1 MGKELKITDLQ
12 PGMKPVKDYKVGDQ
26 VVFPKGVPLTEE
38 QVEWLQKHFQK
49 QMKSGGKQE
58 KLADY
63 RKNIIESP
71 EFEGFSA
78 DYTSS
83 IDKTRVTFNQVLE
96 ADGEVD
102 SEELLDNVESVLQ
115 NCGDV
120 FGNVIMMLQN
130 MEDLDDSTY
139 AHSVNVALLA
149 TMLGRKLK
157 MSEDE
162 IRIVSIGGLLHDIG
176 KLKIPELI
184 IQKPGRLSPEE
195 YKIIQ
200 LHPLEGYKL
209 LRNKGLSE
217 DILMCVLQHHERCD
231 GSGYPYGAKG
241 NRINKYAKVVAI
253 ANAFEALT
261 SQRVYRDALCPFA
274 AIRRLEEER
283 FEKYE
288 IGYLLTFLEYIVE
301 VYVGMDVRLSNGKR
315 AKVVLPNSKDWS
327 RPLVQTREG
336 FLDLS
341 REGKALNIV
350 EVL

>member
-1 MGKELKITDLQ
+1 MGREFKISDIK
-12 PGMKPVKDYKVGDQ
+12 PGMKPARDYKVGDQ

-38 QVEWLQKHFQK
+38 QVVWLQKHLEK
-49 QMKSGGKQE
+49 QMKAGSRQE

-63 RKNIIESP
+63 RKHIVESP
-71 EFEGFSA
+71 EFESFSE
-78 DYTSS
+78 DYHSS

-96 ADGEVD
+96 ADGEVN
-102 SEELLDNVESVLQ
+102 SEELLESVESVLE
-115 NCGDV
+115 NCGGV

-130 MEDLDDSTY
+130 MEEMDDSTY

-157 MSEDE
+157 MSEE
-162 IRIVSIGGLLHDIG
+162 EVRIVSVGGLLHDIG
-176 KLKIPELI
+176 KLKMPEII

-195 YKIIQ
+195 FKIIQ
-200 LHPLEGYKL
+200 QHPLEGYKL
-209 LRNKGLSE
+209 LRNRGLSE

-231 GSGYPYGAKG
+231 GTGYPYNAMG

-261 SQRVYRDALCPFA
+261 SQRIYRDALCPFEA
-274 AIRRLEEER
+274 MRILEEER
-283 FEKYE
+283 FEKYD

-301 VYVGMDVRLSNGKR
+301 VYVGMDVKLSNGKR
-315 AKVVLPNSKDWS
+315 GKIVLTNANDLS
-327 RPLVQTREG
+327 RPLVRTRDG
-336 FLDLS
+336 FVDLS
-341 REGKALNIV
+341 RQKDINIE